1 MNDLGLS
8 YETGCLVNKNLKR
21 AYEWFM
27 KSVEHGGGA
36 CAEFNVSRC
45 YRFGLGVEVD
55 EEKADA
61 WQNLAIEH
69 GFDIE
74 AYNNLYDL

>member
-1 MNDLGLS
+1 
-8 YETGCLVNKNLKR
+8 
-21 AYEWFM
+21 M
-27 KSVEHGGGA
+27 KSVEHDGGA

-45 YRFGLGVEVD
+45 FRYGLGVEED
-55 EEKADA
+55 ERKADA

-74 AYNNLYDL
+74 AYNNLYDLG